1 MTLLD
6 WWIITIRWYNVIYI
20 YNTCPEIKQVRLV
33 LQSIL
38 ALNVLPESW
47 FWFWSEILFSK
58 LPEILGMVSP
68 WQNTLFFTPGTC
80 RGHSAKRWKICKGTW
95 QFSLKQSPLKFAH
108 HSHSTAELA
117 HKAPWLW
124 SAQRWESH
132 DQDGLLLRLLVQHR
146 RVWHV
151 RDGTARSFTATCR
164 VPNEHFS
171 AIWPLARWVKGHDI
185 PVTATGNKDSA
196 PTFA

>member
-1 MTLLD
+1 M
-6 WWIITIRWYNVIYI
+6 WYIYI
-20 YNTCPEIKQVRLV
+20 YIRRIYNTYLEVKQVRLV

-47 FWFWSEILFSK
+47 FWFWRFWSEILFSK
-58 LPEILGMVSP
+58 LPEILGKFWTWIRLDETPFFSP
-68 WQNTLFFTPGTC
+68 LALAVATLPSVGKFA
-80 RGHSAKRWKICKGTW
+80 RKTW

-132 DQDGLLLRLLVQHR
+132 DQDGILPRSLLVQHR

-151 RDGTARSFTATCR
+151 RDGTARSFTTTCR